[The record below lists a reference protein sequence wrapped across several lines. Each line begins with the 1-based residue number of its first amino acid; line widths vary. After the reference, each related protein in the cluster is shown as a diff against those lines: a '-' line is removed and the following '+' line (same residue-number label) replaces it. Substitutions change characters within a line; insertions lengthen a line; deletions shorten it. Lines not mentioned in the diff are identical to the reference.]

1 MFGRL
6 VAGRGRSPGHDAPAG
21 LGPGAL
27 MLGSVAACRWHSG
40 GLLQLIAV
48 ARYVTK
54 VVLLMVLARVVGW
67 WTQDSSSSDAA
78 LVTARSTLTE
88 HK

>member
-1 MFGRL
+1 
-6 VAGRGRSPGHDAPAG
+6 
-21 LGPGAL
+21 

-78 LVTARSTLTE
+78 LVTARSAAQALGDGRGDSYHLASLYSPDFILE
-88 HK
+88 WEK